1 MLLTLA
7 DFLAGLLRGFTLT
20 GLALAVGG
28 VAWGLGVL
36 GAPGAEGPV
45 QASRR
50 CLTLVAVGSV
60 ALAFGQGLLLLLGAY
75 VLSMTLGRN
84 PLADLFTT
92 TYFAAGV
99 VRTLV
104 ALALAVTALRLRAAP
119 VANGW
124 AVVSVLAGAIVLCGA
139 WLTHALGRP
148 ESRAVLMALTVTHQ
162 LGAAIWIGGLVQLAA
177 LWRLA
182 RRDPELDAAWPE
194 LVRRFSSLATAAVVV
209 LVLSAIPLTWSYV
222 GSWQGLAG
230 TSYGSLLLLKGL
242 LLALVLGL
250 GALNRRTARTVS
262 PGQHAALRLR
272 LPILAEAETIV
283 LIAVLFM
290 AASLSA
296 HPPAVDQPL
305 ADQATVGEVVEV
317 FRPKLPSL
325 QAPSLEAMRRSRA
338 AMEAGGARTR
348 EAYQWSN
355 FSHNGAGLIL
365 LATSVFALVALA
377 TKSGWERHW
386 PLGFVGLAVFVYLR
400 GAANEGAWPFG
411 ATALWQISIE
421 GLQHRLAALLV
432 LALGLFEWRAHA
444 FPRPGSSLPYVLP
457 VLAAAGGVLLLTHS
471 HAGTFQTKASFLVDV
486 THSTMGSLAALLAA
500 ARWLELRLS
509 PPAARW
515 AGAAVS
521 AAMLAIALILV
532 FYREANVVI
541 PPL

>member
-1 MLLTLA
+1 
-7 DFLAGLLRGFTLT
+7 
-20 GLALAVGG
+20 
-28 VAWGLGVL
+28 
-36 GAPGAEGPV
+36 
-45 QASRR
+45 
-50 CLTLVAVGSV
+50 
-60 ALAFGQGLLLLLGAY
+60 
-75 VLSMTLGRN
+75 
-84 PLADLFTT
+84 
-92 TYFAAGV
+92 
-99 VRTLV
+99 
-104 ALALAVTALRLRAAP
+104 
-119 VANGW
+119 
-124 AVVSVLAGAIVLCGA
+124 
-139 WLTHALGRP
+139 
-148 ESRAVLMALTVTHQ
+148 MALTVTHQ

-182 RRDPELDAAWPE
+182 RCDPKLDVAWPA
-194 LVRRFSSLATAAVVV
+194 LVRRFSNLAMVAVVA

-222 GSWQGLAG
+222 GSWQALAG

-242 LLALVLGL
+242 LLVLVLGL
-250 GALNRRTARTVS
+250 GALNRRTTRTVS

-272 LPILAEAETIV
+272 LPVLAEAETIV

-338 AMEAGGARTR
+338 TMEAGGARTR

-377 TKSGWERHW
+377 TRSGWERHW
-386 PLGFVGLAVFVYLR
+386 PLGFVVLAVFVYLR

-411 ATALWQISIE
+411 ATAFWQIGTE

-432 LALGLFEWRAHA
+432 LSLGLFEWRAHA

-457 VLAAAGGVLLLTHS
+457 ILAAAGGMLLLTHS
-471 HAGTFQTKASFLVDV
+471 HAGTFQTKATYLVDV
-486 THSTMGSLAALLAA
+486 THSTMGGFAALLAA
-500 ARWLELRLS
+500 ARWVELRLS
-509 PPAARW
+509 PPASRW
-515 AGAAVS
+515 AGVAVS
-521 AAMLAIALILV
+521 SAMLGIALILV

>member
-20 GLALAVGG
+20 GLALAVG
-28 VAWGLGVL
+28 
-36 GAPGAEGPV
+36 
-45 QASRR
+45 
-50 CLTLVAVGSV
+50 SV
-60 ALAFGQGLLLLLGAY
+60 ALACSQGLLLGLGAY

-99 VRTLV
+99 GRTL
-104 ALALAVTALRLRAAP
+104 LALGLAATAVRLRTAP
-119 VANGW
+119 VAHGW
-124 AVVSVLAGAIVLCGA
+124 VVVSVLAGAIVLCGA
-139 WLTHALGRP
+139 WLTHAMGRL

-177 LWRLA
+177 LWRMA
-182 RRDPELDAAWPE
+182 RCDPELDAAWPG
-194 LVRRFSSLATAAVVV
+194 LVRRFSSLATVAVVA

-222 GSWQGLAG
+222 GSWQGLVG

-250 GALNRRTARTVS
+250 GALNRRTARTGS

-272 LPILAEAETIV
+272 LPILAEAESIV

-305 ADQATVGEVVEV
+305 AEQATVGEVVEV
-317 FRPKLPSL
+317 FRPKLPSF
-325 QAPSLEAMRRSRA
+325 QAPSLEAMRRSRVV
-338 AMEAGGARTR
+338 MEAGGARTR

-377 TKSGWERHW
+377 TRSGWERHW
-386 PLGFVGLAVFVYLR
+386 PLGFVVLAVFVYLR

-411 ATALWQISIE
+411 TTALWQIGTE

-444 FPRPGSSLPYVLP
+444 FSRPGSTLPYVLP

-471 HAGTFQTKASFLVDV
+471 HAGTFQTKATYLVDV
-486 THSTMGSLAALLAA
+486 THSTMGGFAALLAA
-500 ARWLELRLS
+500 ARWVELRLS
-509 PPAARW
+509 PPASRW
-515 AGAAVS
+515 AGVAVS
-521 AAMLAIALILV
+521 SAMLGIALILV
-532 FYREANVVI
+532 FYREANIVI

>member
-7 DFLAGLLRGFTLT
+7 DFLAGLLRGCTLT

-36 GAPGAEGPV
+36 WAPSAERLV
-45 QASRR
+45 QARRR
-50 CLTLVAVGSV
+50 CLTLVAVGAGV
-60 ALAFGQGLLLLLGAY
+60 LACSQGLLLLLG
-75 VLSMTLGRN
+75 VCILSLTLGRP
-84 PLADLFTT
+84 PLADLFATT
-92 TYFAAGV
+92 SFAAGV

-104 ALALAVTALRLRAAP
+104 ALGLAATAVRLRAAP
-119 VANGW
+119 GAYGW
-124 AVVSVLAGAIVLCGA
+124 AVVSVLAGALMLCGA
-139 WLTHALGRP
+139 WLTHAVGRLDNRV
-148 ESRAVLMALTVTHQ
+148 ELMMLTVAHQ
-162 LGAAIWIGGLVQLAA
+162 LGAAIWIGGLVQLGA

-182 RRDPELDAAWPE
+182 GRAPEVDAAWPE
-194 LVRRFSSLATAAVVV
+194 LVRRFSRLATVAVVA
-209 LVLSAIPLTWSYV
+209 LVLTAIPLTGRYV

-230 TSYGSLLLLKGL
+230 TSYGSLLLLKAWL
-242 LLALVLGL
+242 LGLVLGL
-250 GALNRRTARTVS
+250 GAWNRRAARTVS
-262 PGQHAALRLR
+262 PSQHTALRQR

-305 ADQATVGEVVEV
+305 AEQATVGEVIEV
-317 FRPKLPSL
+317 FRPKLPGL

-338 AMEAGGARTR
+338 EMETGRARTR

-365 LATSVFALVALA
+365 LAMSVFALGALA
-377 TKSGWERHW
+377 TRTGWERHW

-400 GAANEGAWPFG
+400 GAANEGTWPFG
-411 ATALWQISIE
+411 ATALGQLSTE

-432 LALGLFEWRAHA
+432 LALGLCEWRAHA
-444 FPRPGSSLPYVLP
+444 FPRADSCLPYVLP
-457 VLAAAGGVLLLTHS
+457 VLAAVGGVLLLTHS
-471 HAGTFQTKASFLVDV
+471 HTGSFQTKASFLVDV
-486 THSTMGSLAALLAA
+486 THSTMGGLAALLAA

-509 PPAARW
+509 PPGSRW

-521 AAMLAIALILV
+521 AALLAIALILV
-532 FYREANVVI
+532 FYREANVVLL
-541 PPL
+541 PL

>member
-1 MLLTLA
+1 M
-7 DFLAGLLRGFTLT
+7 
-20 GLALAVGG
+20 
-28 VAWGLGVL
+28 
-36 GAPGAEGPV
+36 
-45 QASRR
+45 
-50 CLTLVAVGSV
+50 
-60 ALAFGQGLLLLLGAY
+60 
-75 VLSMTLGRN
+75 
-84 PLADLFTT
+84 
-92 TYFAAGV
+92 
-99 VRTLV
+99 
-104 ALALAVTALRLRAAP
+104 
-119 VANGW
+119 
-124 AVVSVLAGAIVLCGA
+124 VVSVLAGAIMLCGA
-139 WLTHALGRP
+139 WLTHAVGRP
-148 ESRAVLMALTVTHQ
+148 ENRAVLMALTVTHQ

-177 LWRLA
+177 LWRLT
-182 RRDPELDAAWPE
+182 RRVPELDAAWPE
-194 LVRRFSSLATAAVVV
+194 LVRRFSHLATAAVVA
-209 LVLSAIPLTWSYV
+209 LVLPAIPLTWSYV
-222 GSWQGLAG
+222 GSWQALAG
-230 TSYGSLLLLKGL
+230 TSYGSLLLLKGW

-250 GALNRRTARTVS
+250 GAWNRRTARTGA

-272 LPILAEAETIV
+272 LPILAEAEIIV

-338 AMEAGGARTR
+338 AMAAGAARTR

-365 LATSVFALVALA
+365 LATSGFALVALA
-377 TKSGWERHW
+377 TKTGWERHW

-411 ATALWQISIE
+411 ATALWQIGIE

-432 LALGLFEWRAHA
+432 LALGLCEWRAHA
-444 FPRPGSSLPYVLP
+444 FPRPGSSLPYMLP
-457 VLAAAGGVLLLTHS
+457 ILAAAGGMLLLTHS
-471 HAGTFQTKASFLVDV
+471 HAGTFQTRESFLVDV

-509 PPAARW
+509 PPASRW
-515 AGAAVS
+515 AGVTVS
-521 AAMLAIALILV
+521 VAMLAIALILV

-541 PPL
+541 LPL